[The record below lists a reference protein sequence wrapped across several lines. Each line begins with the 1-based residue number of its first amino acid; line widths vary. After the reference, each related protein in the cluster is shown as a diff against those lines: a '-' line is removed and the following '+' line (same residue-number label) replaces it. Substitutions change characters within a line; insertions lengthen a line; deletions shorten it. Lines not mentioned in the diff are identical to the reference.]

1 MKATEGHEAIRKV
14 SMVERKNR
22 RRSVA
27 QILREAYRLHLR
39 DRHTRVALKR
49 CLG

>member
-1 MKATEGHEAIRKV
+1 MKAIEGREIVRKV
-14 SMVERKNR
+14 SAVGRKSR
-22 RRSVA
+22 RQSVA